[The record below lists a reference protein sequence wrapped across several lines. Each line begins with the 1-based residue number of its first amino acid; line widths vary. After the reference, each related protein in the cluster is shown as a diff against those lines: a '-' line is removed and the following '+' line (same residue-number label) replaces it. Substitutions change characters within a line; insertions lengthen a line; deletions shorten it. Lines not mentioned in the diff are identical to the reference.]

1 VGEKQFFIGSLAK
14 STGLT
19 PDTIRYYEEIGV
31 MPEPERSHSGY
42 RVYAAADVERLEFIR
57 QAQALGLSLE
67 EIREVLAM
75 TDRGT
80 MPCDHVRD
88 RLRQRL
94 SEVERRI
101 GELEALRGRLQGALR
116 EAERSSGSDACR
128 CRIIEGEGERVVQIG
143 APARALHGLP
153 RRKSESTESRRT

>member
-1 VGEKQFFIGSLAK
+1 MGERQFFIGALGRES
-14 STGLT
+14 GLT

-31 MPEPERSHSGY
+31 MPDPDRSGNGY
-42 RVYAAADVERLEFIR
+42 RVYAAPDIERLEFIG

-75 TDRGT
+75 TDGGID
-80 MPCDHVRD
+80 PCDHVRD
-88 RLRQRL
+88 RLHQRL

-101 GELEALRGRLQGALR
+101 GELEALRGRLRGALQ

-128 CRIIEGEGERVVQIG
+128 CRIIEGDGERVVHIG
-143 APARALHGLP
+143 VSAGALHGL
-153 RRKSESTESRRT
+153 RKWKK

>member
-1 VGEKQFFIGSLAK
+1 MSERQFFIGALARE
-14 STGLT
+14 SGLT

-31 MPEPERSHSGY
+31 MPDPERSRSGY
-42 RVYAAADVERLEFIR
+42 RVYAAADAERLEFIG

-80 MPCDHVRD
+80 EPCDHVRD

-101 GELEALRGRLQGALR
+101 GELEALRGRLQGALQ
-116 EAERSSGSDACR
+116 EAEQSVGSDACR
-128 CRIIEGEGERVVQIG
+128 CRIIEGDGERVVQIG
-143 APARALHGLP
+143 ASAHALHGLRK
-153 RRKSESTESRRT
+153 RRS